1 VLVIACGPTVRPDG
15 PSTDL
20 DPVPPPMLPPKAGS
34 AAQGRAVLL
43 GEMCPE
49 AAAGRPG
56 IAPLMVHGV
65 QWSDDAEAVSDP
77 IERGV
82 ASQFSV
88 LGYDGVR
95 AGVFEP
101 LGAADAGL
109 PQDVAAGTYVGASP
123 CTRDTGKGTRSEDTA
138 CNKAMRGCGLAIAEV
153 GDGDEPAPSITAGG
167 ACMAGDQLVIDVD
180 GDGQIEAFPIAA
192 FLDGVRAPADE
203 VSAAPQASATCTARF
218 SVYGLKLAP
227 GMDPGQPVDPR
238 YQVDV
243 DIVGVIDL
251 DGDGRLEV
259 ALALRYPE
267 SRTIVLYSA
276 PSVATR
282 LEQVGESV
290 SWPRP

>member
-1 VLVIACGPTVRPDG
+1 LLVVACGPAVRPDG

-20 DPVPPPMLPPKAGS
+20 EPVAPPVAPQKTTPGG
-34 AAQGRAVLL
+34 QGRAVLV

-65 QWSDDAEAVSDP
+65 QWSDDAEAVADP

-82 ASQFSV
+82 TSQFSV
-88 LGYDGVR
+88 LGYDGAR

-109 PQDVAAGTYVGASP
+109 PQEVAAGTYVGASP
-123 CTRDTGKGTRSEDTA
+123 CTRDAGKGARAEDVA
-138 CNKAMRGCGLAIAEV
+138 CNQAMRGCGIAVAEV
-153 GDGDEPAPSITAGG
+153 GHGDEPAPSIEPGG

-180 GDGQIEAFPIAA
+180 GDGRIEAFPITS

-203 VSAAPQASATCTARF
+203 VNAAPQASSTCTARF
-218 SVYGLKLAP
+218 SIYGLKLAP

-243 DIVGVIDL
+243 DIVGVADF
-251 DGDGRLEV
+251 DGDGRREV
-259 ALALRYPE
+259 AIALRYPE
-267 SRTIVLYSA
+267 SRTIVMYSA
-276 PSVATR
+276 PSMATR

>member
-1 VLVIACGPTVRPDG
+1 
-15 PSTDL
+15 
-20 DPVPPPMLPPKAGS
+20 MLPVKGGGS
-34 AAQGRAVLL
+34 AQGRAVLL

-65 QWSDDAEAVSDP
+65 QWSDDAEAVADP

-82 ASQFSV
+82 VSQFAV

-109 PQDVAAGTYVGASP
+109 PQDVAAGTYVGASA
-123 CTRDTGKGTRSEDTA
+123 CTRDSGKGARAEDTA
-138 CNKAMRGCGLAIAEV
+138 CNQAMRGCGLAIAAV
-153 GDGDEPAPSITAGG
+153 GSGGEPAPTIEVGG
-167 ACMAGDQLVIDVD
+167 ACMAGDQLIVDIDN
-180 GDGQIEAFPIAA
+180 DGQIEAFPITG
-192 FLDGVRAPADE
+192 FLDSGRAPADE

-227 GMDPGQPVDPR
+227 GSDPGQPVDPR

-243 DIVGVIDL
+243 DILGVVDL
-251 DGDGRLEV
+251 DGDGRREI
-259 ALALRYPE
+259 AIALRYPD

-276 PSVATR
+276 PSQATR